1 MSHDRVEAVERALTL
16 LEAFGQSA
24 EDQLSLAELA
34 ARTGYYKSTILRLS
48 RSLERFGYLTRSPGG
63 GFRLGPSLWRLGSRY
78 RRDFDLGES
87 VRPLL
92 RRLRDALGETA
103 SFFVRDGELRVCLYR
118 LNATRGIIHNLEEG
132 AQLPLDKGAAGR
144 VLRAYGG
151 EAGEAYDVIRGQG
164 YCLSRGERDPEI
176 AAVAVPVLSADGALR
191 GALAVSGPISR
202 FDDDLVAR
210 SARLLGEVAR
220 ELSHRLSGP

>member
-24 EDQLSLAELA
+24 EDELSLAELA

-48 RSLERFGYLTRSPGG
+48 RSLERFGYLSRSAGG
-63 GFRLGPSLWRLGSRY
+63 GFKLGPSLWRLGSRY
-78 RRDFDLGES
+78 RRDFDLGEY

-92 RRLRDALGETA
+92 RRLRDELGETA
-103 SFFVRDGELRVCLYR
+103 SYYVRDGELRVCLYR

-151 EAGEAYDVIRGQG
+151 EAGEGLEHIRGQG

-176 AAVAVPVLSADGALR
+176 AAVAVPVLSDDGALR
-191 GALAVSGPISR
+191 GALAISGPVSR
-202 FDDDLVAR
+202 FNDDLVVR
-210 SARLLGEVAR
+210 SASLLGQAAR
-220 ELSHRLSGP
+220 ELGLRLSGL